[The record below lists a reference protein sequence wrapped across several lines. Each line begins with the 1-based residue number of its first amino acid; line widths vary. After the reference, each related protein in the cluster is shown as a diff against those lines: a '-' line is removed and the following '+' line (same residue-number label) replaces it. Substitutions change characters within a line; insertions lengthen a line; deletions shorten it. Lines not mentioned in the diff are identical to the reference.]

1 MQNILYSN
9 NSSYYS
15 MIARLVLAEKCVAY
29 DLHNIDIHINMEQFS
44 PEYVKIQPNMT
55 VPVLACD
62 GENINDSHR
71 ILLFVNQDFAG
82 VDLCPAEDSAAILKS
97 LDLHYTFS
105 IEDLTMGNALRK
117 SPIARFALARG
128 LQRASRRCRE
138 LMRTH
143 PEFKV
148 ACENKLQLEVQR
160 EKLILS
166 KENNYA
172 QMLEQAVSLCDNLES
187 ELGQHEFAASNRYSL
202 ADVVWTVFLARLLMI
217 KFDHLIMERKNL
229 HAYWQRMTAR
239 DSYLKANLCTK
250 MPLKFLIKVI
260 LALLFKK

>member
-15 MIARLVLAEKCVAY
+15 MIARLVLAEKGVAY

-55 VPVLACD
+55 VP
-62 GENINDSHR
+62 DSHK
-71 ILLFVNQDFAG
+71 ILLFVNQNFAG
-82 VDLCPAEDSAAILKS
+82 VELCPDKDSAAILKS

-172 QMLEQAVSLCDNLES
+172 QMLEQAISLCDNLEN
-187 ELGQHEFAASNRYSL
+187 ELGQHEFAASNQYSL
-202 ADVVWTVFLARLLMI
+202 ADVVWTVYLARLLMI
-217 KFDHLIMERKNL
+217 KFDHLIMESKNL

-250 MPLKFLIKVI
+250 MPLKFLIKVV

>member
-15 MIARLVLAEKCVAY
+15 MIARLVLAEKGVAY

-55 VPVLACD
+55 VPVLVCD
-62 GENINDSHR
+62 GVNIDDSHR
-71 ILLFVNQDFAG
+71 ILLFVNQNFAG
-82 VDLCPAEDSAAILKS
+82 VDLCPPESAAAILKS

-105 IEDLTMGNALRK
+105 IEDLTMGTALRK

-128 LQRASRRCRE
+128 LKRASRRCHE

-143 PEFKV
+143 PEFKA

-172 QMLEQAVSLCDNLES
+172 QMFERAIELCDYLEN
-187 ELGQHEFAASNRYSL
+187 ELTQHEFIASDSYSL
-202 ADVVWTVFLARLLMI
+202 ADVVWTVFLARLIMI
-217 KFDHLIMERKNL
+217 KFDYLIVERKNL
-229 HAYWQRMTAR
+229 NAYWQRVIQR
-239 DSYLKANLCTK
+239 ESYLKANLCTK
-250 MPLKFLIKVI
+250 MPVRFLIKVI